1 VLGDDADAGAAE
13 RRRLGL
19 SVDVGLEDSR
29 GDAGAPGTA
38 GADET
43 PGAGAMASSKTG
55 AGATRSRRGR
65 GKEKDK
71 GAQGKHA
78 ERRVL
83 NDPHVG
89 CCRGW
94 RFTQLRRNQPG
105 VEGENVYN
113 VRTTRWKD
121 LDKFVTMRRRGAE
134 FTIKT
139 PAAARLDVRAP
150 PEVRLVSMTRALSQ
164 LGGSRPPTRA
174 QTAPVNASA
183 SASLYYDD
191 LLPPAGVASPQS
203 RPATR
208 AEGSYHSLER
218 ERGRA
223 AGGVGVFSPGS
234 RPATRAEGSWE
245 RERVRSAALYPDG
258 RFQVAGSAGA
268 MRDFLR
274 MDSVGTPG
282 QRSRTATSFEV
293 ATRAPRLHSAMRERP
308 WAANMRRPAR
318 PLSTAEV
325 LRLAAVA
332 GLYSFHGGASESAK
346 EWAGGGPGIAFFDA
360 GD

>member
-1 VLGDDADAGAAE
+1 MLGDDADAGAAE

-71 GAQGKHA
+71 GAQGKHS

-89 CCRGW
+89 CRRGW
-94 RFTQLRRNQPG
+94 RFNQLRRNQPG

-134 FTIKT
+134 FTVKT

-150 PEVRLVSMTRALSQ
+150 PVPRALTRA
-164 LGGSRPPTRA
+164 RA
-174 QTAPVNASA
+174 RVSA
-183 SASLYYDD
+183 
-191 LLPPAGVASPQS
+191 
-203 RPATR
+203 
-208 AEGSYHSLER
+208 
-218 ERGRA
+218 
-223 AGGVGVFSPGS
+223 
-234 RPATRAEGSWE
+234 
-245 RERVRSAALYPDG
+245 
-258 RFQVAGSAGA
+258 
-268 MRDFLR
+268 
-274 MDSVGTPG
+274 
-282 QRSRTATSFEV
+282 
-293 ATRAPRLHSAMRERP
+293 RAP
-308 WAANMRRPAR
+308 
-318 PLSTAEV
+318 
-325 LRLAAVA
+325 
-332 GLYSFHGGASESAK
+332 
-346 EWAGGGPGIAFFDA
+346 
-360 GD
+360 